1 MSSQSDKDLR
11 AHVRLFGNL
20 LGNTIKTQAGPK
32 VFKAVETLRKG
43 YIALH
48 KEDNPLRRARLE
60 RVIRELDAPIL
71 YATIRSFSSYF
82 SLVNVAEEAHD
93 HHHRRRMVRVG
104 GMLWEGSFDR
114 TLRSFK
120 QQGISAKQAHEL
132 LAQTHFTPVFTAHPT
147 ESKRRITLAA
157 LRRVFVGIEERRRTK
172 RNDVHRAEVERRLV
186 SDIEILWQTD
196 EVRPR
201 RPQVSDELRNA
212 LIYFDKSLFDAVPAL
227 YRNLENAFERV
238 YGGEPGYDPS
248 LRIPSVISF
257 GSWIGGDRDGN
268 PNVTPEVTAAAIRR
282 HSKVVLRELEDR
294 TRSLIQVLT
303 FSIDLCQPTEAFL
316 AALAE
321 DEQRHKLI
329 KGTPYERYEAEPY
342 RRKLYFMAERLRARR
357 LMIEARIQGQ
367 PSDPQYFAYGSEQE
381 FCDDLKL
388 INDSLVSH
396 GDRNTADV
404 HLKDLTRLAETF
416 GFSLLRLDLRQEST
430 RHSEAVGELLADL
443 GLCPDYAE
451 LDEQQRRDQ
460 LSESIALSELPP
472 LNLGRL
478 SADTA
483 ETLRTFLLQAR
494 LRKEISPRAF
504 GTYVISMTHNASHVL
519 EVMFLGRLAGLLGQ
533 FEDQWFCDLQ
543 VSPLFETIEDLQ
555 HIEEVLSAL
564 LDNPVYT
571 SLLKASGNI
580 QEVMLGYSDSCK
592 DGGILASNW
601 SLYQAQLR
609 VISVTA
615 GHDVRCRLFH
625 GRGGTIG
632 RGGGPTHEAILSQP
646 PGTVQGEIKFTEQ
659 GEVLSNKYSNL
670 ETAIYELTLGVSGLL
685 KASTNLIQE
694 PEQPDPGYLDTMA
707 ELAATGEQTY
717 RALTG
722 DDGFMRYFY
731 TATPV
736 QEIGMMN
743 MGSRPSHRRP
753 EDLSTA
759 SVRAIPWV
767 FGWAQSRHTLPA
779 WYGIGSALEQW
790 REAHDDD
797 IKQLRS
803 MYRKWPFFRAL
814 LSNTQM
820 ALAKGDMEIAS
831 EYADLCPEKG
841 AGRDLF
847 ERIATEY
854 RRTREQILEVVEQQ
868 ELLEGSPTL
877 ALSLER
883 RQPYLEPLNHIQLEL
898 LKRYREPDLDE
909 HTRETTLKGLLRS
922 INAIAVGMRN
932 TG

>member
-1 MSSQSDKDLR
+1 MASTHDKDLR
-11 AHVRLFGNL
+11 AQVRLLGNL

-43 YIALH
+43 YIAMH
-48 KEDNPLRRARLE
+48 KENDPRRRARLE

-82 SLVNVAEEAHD
+82 SLVNIAEEAHE
-93 HHHRRRMVRVG
+93 HRNRRRMVRVG
-104 GMLWEGSFDR
+104 GALWEGSFNR
-114 TLRSFK
+114 TFRRFRDS
-120 QQGISAKQAHEL
+120 GISATQCLEL
-132 LAQTHFTPVFTAHPT
+132 LQQINFTPVFTAHPT
-147 ESKRRITLAA
+147 ESKRRITMSA
-157 LRRVFVGIEERRRTK
+157 LRRIFVTNEQRQATRSK
-172 RNDVHRAEVERRLV
+172 DVHRAELDRRLLG
-186 SDIEILWQTD
+186 DIEILWQTD

-201 RPQVSDELRNA
+201 RPEVSDELRNA
-212 LIYFDKSLFDAVPAL
+212 LVYFDISLFDAIPAL
-227 YRNLENAFERV
+227 YRNLENAFARV
-238 YGGEPGYDPS
+238 YADQPGYDPTQ
-248 LRIPSVISF
+248 RIPSVISF

-268 PNVTPEVTAAAIRR
+268 PNVTPEVTAAAVRR
-282 HSKVVLRELEDR
+282 HSKVALRELENR
-294 TRSLIQVLT
+294 TRELIQVLT
-303 FSIDLCQPTEAFL
+303 FSIDLCQPTEEFL
-316 AALAE
+316 TSLAE
-321 DEQRHKLI
+321 DEQRHTLVR
-329 KGTPYERYEAEPY
+329 GTPYQRYEAEPY

-357 LMIEARIQGQ
+357 KLVEARMQGR
-367 PSDPQYFAYGSEQE
+367 PADPEYFAYGSEQE

-388 INDSLVSH
+388 IHDSLISH
-396 GDRNTADV
+396 GDRIAADI

-416 GFSLLRLDLRQEST
+416 GFSLLQLDLRQEST
-430 RHSEAVGELLADL
+430 RHSEAAAELLADL
-443 GLCPDYAE
+443 GLCANYDQ
-451 LDEQQRRDQ
+451 LDEQQRRDT
-460 LSESIALSELPP
+460 LSNSIALSELPP

-483 ETLRTFLLQAR
+483 QTLKTFLLQAR
-494 LRKEISPRAF
+494 LRKEISPHAF
-504 GTYVISMTHNASHVL
+504 GTYVISMTHTASHVL

-533 FEDQWFCDLQ
+533 FEGNWFCDLQ
-543 VSPLFETIEDLQ
+543 VSPLFETIEDLK
-555 HIEEVLSAL
+555 HIEEVLGAL

-571 SLLKASGNI
+571 ALLSASGNT

-592 DGGILASNW
+592 DGGILASTWN
-601 SLYQAQLR
+601 LYQAQLR
-609 VISVTA
+609 VIALTNA
-615 GHDVRCRLFH
+615 HHVRCRLFH
-625 GRGGTIG
+625 GRGGTVG

-646 PGTVQGEIKFTEQ
+646 RGTVQGEIKFTEQ

-670 ETAIYELTLGVSGLL
+670 ETAIYELTLGVSGLC
-685 KASTNLIQE
+685 KASTNLVKDST
-694 PEQPDPGYLDTMA
+694 PTNPAFLDTMA
-707 ELAATGEQTY
+707 ELAATGEQSY

-722 DDGFMRYFY
+722 SESFMRYFY

-736 QEIGMMN
+736 QEIGQMN

-790 REAHDDD
+790 REQHDGLD
-797 IKQLRS
+797 QLRK
-803 MYRKWPFFRAL
+803 MYKKWPFFRAL

-820 ALAKGDMEIAS
+820 ALAKGDMEIAR
-831 EYADLCPEKG
+831 EYAGLCPEKG
-841 AGRDLF
+841 KGHELF
-847 ERIATEY
+847 EQIAAEY
-854 RRTREQILEVVEQQ
+854 QRTREQILQVVEQQ
-868 ELLEGSPTL
+868 QLLEGSPAL

-898 LKRYREPDLDE
+898 LKRYREPGLDDA
-909 HTRETTLKGLLRS
+909 TRETTLKGLLRS